1 MVCHPKIS
9 QVSDP
14 LPTGFGTTKLN
25 LLLGTPLEY
34 IGALP
39 SLLNQLG
46 PTGGNA
52 INAYKFEASTIYS
65 KGVALVHNGLAVGE
79 PGPHWPKAKL

>member
-9 QVSDP
+9 VSDP

-34 IGALP
+34 IVACLLCSV
-39 SLLNQLG
+39 SLDLR
-46 PTGGNA
+46 GNA

-65 KGVALVHNGLAVGE
+65 KGVALAHTGLEAGE